1 MEQSKILFFR
11 PAAHFRHGLA
21 RQISAPLASAD
32 GESTVDPSV
41 ASLALALA
49 PWLARRAL
57 KVEKSSQFRESPLRL
72 RVDGQAT

>member
-1 MEQSKILFFR
+1 M
-11 PAAHFRHGLA
+11 
-21 RQISAPLASAD
+21 SAPLASAD
-32 GESTVDPSV
+32 EESTVDPSV